1 MRAVV
6 VEKPGPA
13 ETLSVTET
21 PAPAPGPG
29 EISVDVSYAGVGF
42 VDTLFRAGA
51 FELPLPFVPGIEA
64 AGHVRE
70 AGPGVTGF
78 EPGAPVGVLLNDF
91 GRGPRAG
98 GYAEVAVAH
107 ASMATV
113 LPADADL
120 ARMCALLINGVTGWL
135 ALHDLARVTDRD
147 TVLVLGAGGGLG
159 SITGRLA
166 AAHGVRRVVGVF
178 GSEARKPADGGEWTD
193 MVLAA
198 DLTAAVAEITGADGG
213 GGVDVVIDPVGGD
226 LRTRAFDLLA
236 PFGRQVVVGNAS
248 GQDPALSG
256 DAVWLHSRQLLGLS
270 LGGVA
275 HAVPERVGAALSAV
289 VDLVHRGVVRE
300 PAPAVLPLDRAAE
313 VHAALENRT
322 APAKTVLAV
331 R

>member
-13 ETLSVTET
+13 GSLSVTET
-21 PAPAPGPG
+21 PAPSPGPG
-29 EISVDVSYAGVGF
+29 EVSVDVAYAGVGF

-64 AGHVRE
+64 TGYVRE

-107 ASMATV
+107 ASMAAV

-135 ALHDLARVTDRD
+135 ALHDLARVTERD
-147 TVLVLGAGGGLG
+147 SVLVLGAGGGLG

-178 GSEARKPADGGEWTD
+178 GSEARKPADGGAWTD
-193 MVLAA
+193 LVLAA
-198 DLTAAVAEITGADGG
+198 ELEAAVAESAGAD
-213 GGVDVVIDPVGGD
+213 GVDVVVDPVGGD
-226 LRTRAFDLLA
+226 LRTRAFGLLA

-256 DAVWLHSRQLLGLS
+256 DAVWLNSRQLLGLN
-270 LGGVA
+270 LGGLA
-275 HAVPERVGAALSAV
+275 HVIPERVRAALAAV
-289 VDLVHRGVVRE
+289 VGLVHSGTVRE
-300 PAPAVLPLDRAAE
+300 PAPAVLPLDRAGE